1 MNEKIKQMAIAAKLE
16 HCVSHVRLQDFAE
29 RIINECVSI
38 VNKRKNAAID
48 ADWLVDEAMSNAVW
62 DIEEHF
68 GIELQSYKVI
78 CDRTNNP

>member
-1 MNEKIKQMAIAAKLE
+1 MNEKIKELAIAAKLE

-29 RIINECVSI
+29 RIIKECASQVRFTDLLLCNDDSDGEI
-38 VNKRKNAAID
+38 LWQAYVQLKQ
-48 ADWLVDEAMSNAVW
+48 
-62 DIEEHF
+62 HF